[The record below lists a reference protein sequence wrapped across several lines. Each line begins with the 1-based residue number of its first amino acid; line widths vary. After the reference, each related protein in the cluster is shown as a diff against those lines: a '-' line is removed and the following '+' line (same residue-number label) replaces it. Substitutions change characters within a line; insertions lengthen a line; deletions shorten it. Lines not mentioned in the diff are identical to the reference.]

1 MFMDLSKLDYY
12 GISKHSSNPAY
23 VDANVEVDADPF
35 AKTPFHGQVQSQL
48 SDTQLSDFVFGVNR
62 ALI

>member
-1 MFMDLSKLDYY
+1 MFMDLSRLDYY
-12 GISKHSSNPAY
+12 RISKHSSNPAY

-35 AKTPFHGQVQSQL
+35 AKIPLHSQVQSRL
-48 SDTQLSDFVFGVNR
+48 SDTQLSDFVFDVNR